1 MWCFFLTERTLLG
14 TIEAKIHRKEEESL
28 KKAIGKYSA
37 LRVSVTALCASLICL
52 CSWIALPIGGVP
64 MTLQVFGVAFCGFLL
79 GARGGASA
87 TALYLALGAVGLPV
101 FAGFGASLAFLVG
114 PTGGFLVGFLPLA
127 FLCGIGARRKT
138 MLAALTLAWTGLAL
152 CHIGGILWFAHV
164 SAVSPTQ
171 AFLLS
176 SLPYIIKD
184 ILFVALACVTATKIK
199 KRIRGSSFFKTEESA

>member
-1 MWCFFLTERTLLG
+1 MKKS
-14 TIEAKIHRKEEESL
+14 IE
-28 KKAIGKYSA
+28 KYSA
-37 LRVSVTALCASLICL
+37 LRLSVTALCASLICL

-79 GARGGASA
+79 GARGAASA

-138 MLAALTLAWTGLAL
+138 MLGALLLAWIGLAL
-152 CHIGGILWFAHV
+152 CHLGGIFWFAHV
-164 SAVSPTQ
+164 SSVSLAQ

-184 ILFVALACVTATKIK
+184 ILFTALACVTATKIK
-199 KRIRGSSFFKTEESA
+199 KRIRGSSLFQSQGSPDETTER